1 MPATGARHSPA
12 RPESAA
18 RAWRFWRRPQGSW
31 RSGASDGAGPAG
43 GRLDSAFSAAVIA
56 TTTAAAAAGAAA
68 VEGVGATT
76 ITAAVAAVFPAAG
89 PGAPVTAAAIA
100 ATAAAVTTPFTAAV
114 ATATAI
120 PTAAGTTP
128 TAATTA
134 ARAGLGLVDAQRPA
148 HQLSTLERIDGPGLG
163 FGIGHL
169 DEGEATL
176 ATGVAL
182 EGKGAV
188 HHLAIRG
195 EEFNDV
201 LLLGAEGKIADENA
215 H

>member
-1 MPATGARHSPA
+1 MRV
-12 RPESAA
+12 
-18 RAWRFWRRPQGSW
+18 WRFWKTPPGSW
-31 RSGASDGAGPAG
+31 RSGASDGAAPPG
-43 GRLDSAFSAAVIA
+43 GRQDSAFGAAVIA
-56 TTTAAAAAGAAA
+56 TTTTAAAAGAPA
-68 VEGVGATT
+68 VEGVGATA

-89 PGAPVTAAAIA
+89 PGSPVPAAIA
-100 ATAAAVTTPFTAAV
+100 ATTTTAAVTTPFTATAAIA

-120 PTAAGTTP
+120 AAAAGTTP

-134 ARAGLGLVDAQRPA
+134 ARAGLGFVDAQRPA
-148 HQLSTLERIDGPGLG
+148 HQLSTLEPIDGPGFG

-169 DEGEATL
+169 NEGEATL
-176 ATGVAL
+176 ATGVPL

-201 LLLGAEGKIADENA
+201 LLLGAEGKIADKNA

>member
-1 MPATGARHSPA
+1 M
-12 RPESAA
+12 
-18 RAWRFWRRPQGSW
+18 RAWRFWKTPPGNW
-31 RSGASDGAGPAG
+31 RSGAFDGAAPPG
-43 GRLDSAFSAAVIA
+43 GRQDSAFGAAVIA
-56 TTTAAAAAGAAA
+56 TTTTAAAAGAPA
-68 VEGVGATT
+68 VEGVGATA

-89 PGAPVTAAAIA
+89 PGGRSTTAAAAIA
-100 ATAAAVTTPFTAAV
+100 ATTTAVTTPFTSTAAIA

-120 PTAAGTTP
+120 AAAAGTTP

-134 ARAGLGLVDAQRPA
+134 ARAGLGFVDAQRPA
-148 HQLSTLERIDGPGLG
+148 HQLSTLERIDGPGFG

-169 DEGEATL
+169 NEGEATL
-176 ATGVAL
+176 ATGVPL